1 MRVYNVFMKHLYE
14 YDDID
19 KELFMLSIIS
29 RVYKAKISS
38 ENINL
43 ADEALIKQELLK
55 SVRTFNKANKLF
67 NNSID
72 LAVKNIYNKAKEIF
86 ESRLG

>member
-29 RVYKAKISS
+29 RVYKTKISS

-43 ADEALIKQELLK
+43 ADVALIKQELLK

-72 LAVKNIYNKAKEIF
+72 SAVKNIYNKAKEIF